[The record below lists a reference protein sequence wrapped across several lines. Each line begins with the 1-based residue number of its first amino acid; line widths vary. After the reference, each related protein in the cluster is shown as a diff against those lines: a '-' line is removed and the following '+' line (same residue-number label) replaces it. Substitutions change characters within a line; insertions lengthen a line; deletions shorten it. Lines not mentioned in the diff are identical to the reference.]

1 MSHSLSPDPGAVS
14 VGPSTPV
21 HPTKLSVLWGFVQ
34 PYRGKLA
41 FALALGL
48 GVSAAE
54 LATPLVTR
62 WVLDAIGMPGSRFGG
77 PVVLLAGLIVV
88 GTILS
93 WRQWIVL
100 GTLAENVVYDARG
113 GMVRRFLRAR
123 LLPLQARSTGELVT
137 RVTSDTV
144 LLREAASS
152 SAVGLVN
159 STVTVVGT
167 LVLMLYLHPLLGAV
181 AIGAMVLIAV
191 VFAVLM
197 PAIGRAQ
204 EDAQDALGGLGGSLA
219 TTLRAIK
226 TVKVAKAEERQ
237 SNELVALAG
246 ESRRH
251 GLRAVHREALV
262 WSVTFSGVQ
271 AATLVIVCGG
281 AYLVSVGQL
290 GMSTLVAFLLYA
302 VGLLGPAMELSTH
315 LTTLQAGI
323 AAAGRIRDVQSLDL
337 ERSDWP
343 VSSVCSSDADAPA
356 ITLDRVSARYRASGP
371 AVLRDIDLA
380 VPRCGHTALVGPSG
394 AGKTTLFAL
403 ILKFIEPEK
412 GRLLMAG
419 TTYSD
424 LGIVG
429 VRARIG
435 YVEQDSPLLPGTLRD
450 NLVFANPAAAQCD
463 IDAVLEQLQLTDLV
477 DGLPRGF
484 DTDIA
489 AATISGG
496 QRQRIALARALLA
509 EPDVLLLDEVT
520 AQIDGLSEAAVH
532 DVIRRQ
538 SRERAVVTI
547 AHRLSTVIDAD
558 TIIVLDQGRV
568 VDRGRHDELM
578 QRCALYQ
585 RLVDALRLDAGAGSP
600 AVRTEIARHRESG
613 NTS

>member
-1 MSHSLSPDPGAVS
+1 MVLDPS
-14 VGPSTPV
+14 VPSVDPSTPV
-21 HPTKLSVLWGFVQ
+21 WPTKLSVLRGFVR

-41 FALALGL
+41 LALALGL

-62 WVLDAIGMPGSRFGG
+62 WVLDAIGVPGSRFGG
-77 PVVLLAGLIVV
+77 PVLLLAGLIIV

-93 WRQWIVL
+93 WRQWVVL
-100 GTLAENVVYDARG
+100 GTLAENIVYDARG
-113 GMVRRFLRAR
+113 GMIRRFLRAK

-159 STVTVVGT
+159 STVTVGGT
-167 LVLMLYLHPLLGAV
+167 LVLMLYLHPILGAV

-204 EDAQDALGGLGGSLA
+204 EDAQGALGRLGGSLA

-226 TVKVAKAEERQ
+226 TVKMAKAEERQ
-237 SNELVALAG
+237 GNELVALAG
-246 ESRRH
+246 ESRKY
-251 GLRAVHREALV
+251 GLRAVRREALV

-323 AAAGRIRDVQSLDL
+323 AAAGRIRDVQSLDQ
-337 ERSDWP
+337 EQSDMQ
-343 VSSVCSSDADAPA
+343 VSTQRPSQSDAPA
-356 ITLDRVSARYRASGP
+356 IDLDRVSARYQPTGP

-380 VPRCGHTALVGPSG
+380 VPRRGHTALVGPSG

-403 ILKFIEPEK
+403 ILKFIEPES
-412 GRLLMAG
+412 GRLSMAG
-419 TTYSD
+419 TMYSD
-424 LGIVG
+424 LGIAG
-429 VRARIG
+429 VRERIG

-463 IDAVLEQLQLTDLV
+463 IDDVVQNLQLSDLV
-477 DGLPRGF
+477 DGLPQGL
-484 DTDIA
+484 DSDIA

-538 SRERAVVTI
+538 AGERAVVTI

-558 TIIVLDQGRV
+558 TIIVLDQGCV

-585 RLVDALRLDAGAGSP
+585 RLVDALKLDAGAGSL
-600 AVRTEIARHRESG
+600 AIRTDEL
-613 NTS
+613 

>member
-1 MSHSLSPDPGAVS
+1 MSHSVSPDPGAVS
-14 VGPSTPV
+14 VAPSTPV

-251 GLRAVHREALV
+251 GLRAVRREALV

-281 AYLVSVGQL
+281 AYLVSLGQL

-337 ERSDWP
+337 ERSDGP
-343 VSSVCSSDADAPA
+343 VPSVRPFAPDAPA
-356 ITLDRVSARYRASGP
+356 ITLDRVSARYHAAGP

-380 VPRCGHTALVGPSG
+380 VPRRGHTALVGPSG
-394 AGKTTLFAL
+394 AGKTTLLAL

-419 TTYSD
+419 KTYSD

-450 NLVFANPAAAQCD
+450 NLVFANPAAAQRD